1 METNTR
7 TIREFRWFWA
17 WDDDKEED
25 WLREK
30 SNQGFHLTKVCFPGI
45 YTFEEGLQK
54 DYVYRLDYSPNIK
67 KKDDYLNLFR
77 DAGWVYLGSQN
88 YWQYF
93 RKEVTGSMEPE
104 IFTDNESKTIK
115 YKRIISLLAAI
126 LPLTVVNI
134 INLSHMS
141 YRPVAVGLTV
151 LMVVCF
157 VFLLFGIGKMLK
169 RINELKN
176 L

>member
-1 METNTR
+1 MEMNTR

-30 SNQGFHLTKVCFPGI
+30 SNQGFHLIKVSLPGI
-45 YTFEEGLQK
+45 YTFEEGLHK
-54 DYVYRLDYSPNIK
+54 DYVYRLDYSPDIK
-67 KKDDYLNLFR
+67 KKEDYLNLFC

-126 LPLTVVNI
+126 LPLTVVNL
-134 INLSHMS
+134 INCIDRADQPFWLFLSGFFSFFMILIA
-141 YRPVAVGLTV
+141 YGLWK
-151 LMVVCF
+151 
-157 VFLLFGIGKMLK
+157 LFRRIKEIK
-169 RINELKN
+169 RL
-176 L
+176 